1 MDPVTAVGL
10 ASSILSFVSFA
21 GQLVKTAAKISQ
33 YGSLEENVVIERDIN
48 RTNEFRSRLIFPHGT
63 TSDGN
68 KRTLQVLL
76 EESEEASTELLKILE
91 KMKAPTG
98 SGLRVAR
105 KVVKAS
111 FKTLYYE
118 SDRKDLE
125 DRLSRLETTAT
136 MVLAQLARFVN
147 CCACLVIILTIQL
160 RWQRVGPSICF
171 EGRGAGR

>member
-1 MDPVTAVGL
+1 MDPITAVGF
-10 ASSILSFVSFA
+10 ASAILSFVSFA
-21 GQLVKTAAKISQ
+21 GKLVKTAVKISQ
-33 YGSLEENVVIERDIN
+33 SGSLEENAAIEGDIN
-48 RTNEFRSRLIFPHGT
+48 RTNEFRSRLILPHGVT
-63 TSDGN
+63 LGGN
-68 KRTLQVLL
+68 EKTLQDLL

-147 CCACLVIILTIQL
+147 CCACPVIILTIQL
-160 RWQRVGPSICF
+160 RWQRVGPGICF
-171 EGRGAGR
+171 EGGGAGR